1 MKRASRAAI
10 VGVGSTPYFRRG
22 ESLPSTELDLVY
34 QALRRA
40 LDDAGLAAKDV
51 DGVVT
56 FAGSLDVGLLA
67 EAVGLKDLRYAAVPM
82 GGGSGSVGSVVLAES
97 AIVAGLCDVVVV
109 AKALQSVRRL
119 GAVYAE
125 KNDAAGDFM
134 WPFGAVAPAHF
145 FALMTQRHM
154 FKYGTTRRHLAE
166 VCITQRRHAIG
177 HPYAAFQEP
186 LTLDE
191 YFGARI
197 LSDPLC
203 VYDYTVES
211 DGAVALIVARADRIP
226 DLRSSPVAISGSVMG
241 GDGAWGRGYI
251 GQNMPE
257 ELYTTAGHTRLAE
270 RLYGQTGI
278 QPQDIDVA
286 LLYDHFSPLVLMQLE
301 DWGFCPVGMS
311 GPFVVEGH
319 MAWPDGNIPVNTHGG
334 HLSEAYLVGM
344 THLVEGVE
352 QIRGTA
358 VKQVPGAELALVTGG
373 PSVLPGS
380 AVVLGR
386 EF

>member
-1 MKRASRAAI
+1 MNAARRAAI
-10 VGVGSTPYFRRG
+10 VGVGATPYLRRG
-22 ESLPSTELDLVY
+22 ESLPRTEMDLVCE
-34 QALRRA
+34 ALRLA
-40 LDDAGLAAKDV
+40 LDDAGLATNDV

-56 FAGSLDVGLLA
+56 FAGTLDVGLFA
-67 EAVGLKDLRYAAVPM
+67 ETVGLEDLRYAAVPM

-97 AIVAGLCDVVVV
+97 AIAAGLCDVVVV
-109 AKALQSVRRL
+109 LKALQSVRRL

-125 KNDAAGDFM
+125 KSDAAGDFM
-134 WPFGAVAPAHF
+134 WPFGAVAPGHF
-145 FALMTQRHM
+145 FSLMTQRHM

-166 VCITQRRHAIG
+166 VCMTQRRHAIG
-177 HPYAAFQEP
+177 RPHAAFQEP

-191 YFGARI
+191 YFGARMI
-197 LSDPLC
+197 SDPLC
-203 VYDYTVES
+203 IHDYTVES
-211 DGAVALIVARADRIP
+211 DGAVALIVAPTDRIP
-226 DLRSSPVAISGSVMG
+226 DLRSTPVAISASVMG

-251 GQNMPE
+251 GQNMPD

-270 RLYGQTGI
+270 RLYGQAGI

-301 DWGFCPVGMS
+301 DWGFCPVGTS
-311 GPFVVEGH
+311 GPFVMEGH
-319 MAWPDGNIPVNTHGG
+319 TAWPDGNIPVNTHGG

-344 THLVEGVE
+344 THLVEAVE

-358 VKQVPGAELALVTGG
+358 VKQVAGAELALVTGG

-386 EF
+386 DL